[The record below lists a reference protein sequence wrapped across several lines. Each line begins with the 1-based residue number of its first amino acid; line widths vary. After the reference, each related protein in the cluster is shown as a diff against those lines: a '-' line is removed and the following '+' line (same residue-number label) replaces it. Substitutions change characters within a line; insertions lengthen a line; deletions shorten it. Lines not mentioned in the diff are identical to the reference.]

1 MHFNILFDRIIKVKP
16 WQVFGGEDQMANIKS
31 AKKRIKTIAKKKEL
45 NNTFRTSMRTAI
57 KKVEK
62 AVIAKDKNVKNL
74 LNDAI
79 KKLDKAAAKGLVHQ
93 NFANRNKAR
102 LTKQVNEMK

>member
-1 MHFNILFDRIIKVKP
+1 
-16 WQVFGGEDQMANIKS
+16 MANIKS

-45 NNTFRTSMRTAI
+45 NNDFRASMRTAI

-62 AVIAKDKNVKNL
+62 AVVAKEKNVAEL

-79 KKLDKAAAKGLVHQ
+79 KKIDKAASKGLVHQ
-93 NFANRNKAR
+93 NYANRNKAR
-102 LTKQVNEMK
+102 LTKKVNEMK